1 MLRRKNKKVKKRQ
14 WKSSGIHP
22 RKRSSIIEY
31 STNTS
36 KKIWNWSRKRIKRRM
51 SIRIKYRQRKGKML
65 RKIWTSIEFR
75 TNKENRPNTKEI
87 SKLIKEMRDLIHKID
102 PELFKALTVKN
113 NFAPKEQDQLLKY
126 QARELE
132 AIRIS

>member
-1 MLRRKNKKVKKRQ
+1 
-14 WKSSGIHP
+14 
-22 RKRSSIIEY
+22 
-31 STNTS
+31 
-36 KKIWNWSRKRIKRRM
+36 
-51 SIRIKYRQRKGKML
+51 
-65 RKIWTSIEFR
+65 
-75 TNKENRPNTKEI
+75 
-87 SKLIKEMRDLIHKID
+87 MRDLIHKID